1 MNIKNEWTLSWS
13 KYRRTKSKREWRFS
27 DIEFMRPKISKKETL
42 NLIGYVGT
50 KTKEILNELIEKNLI
65 ARVGQGR
72 STYYKLSKS

>member
-1 MNIKNEWTLSWS
+1 MNELCLEANIEEPRVKESGD
-13 KYRRTKSKREWRFS
+13 FS

>member
-1 MNIKNEWTLSWS
+1 MEIFW
-13 KYRRTKSKREWRFS
+13 YRVYATQNF
-27 DIEFMRPKISKKETL
+27 KKTL

>member
-1 MNIKNEWTLSWS
+1 MEDKKILIYLLDNG
-13 KYRRTKSKREWRFS
+13 
-27 DIEFMRPKISKKETL
+27 KISKKETL
-42 NLIGYVGT
+42 NIIGYGGT

>member
-1 MNIKNEWTLSWS
+1 MEDKKILIYLLDNG
-13 KYRRTKSKREWRFS
+13 
-27 DIEFMRPKISKKETL
+27 KISKKETL
-42 NLIGYVGT
+42 NLIGYGGT

>member
-1 MNIKNEWTLSWS
+1 MEDKKILIYLLDNG
-13 KYRRTKSKREWRFS
+13 
-27 DIEFMRPKISKKETL
+27 KISKKETL

-65 ARVGQGR
+65 VRVGQAR